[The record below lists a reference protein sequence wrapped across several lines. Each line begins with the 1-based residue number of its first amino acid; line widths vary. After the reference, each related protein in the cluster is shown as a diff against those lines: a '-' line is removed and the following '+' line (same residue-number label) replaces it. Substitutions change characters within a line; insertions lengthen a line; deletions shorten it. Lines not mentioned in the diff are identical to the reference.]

1 MSRIASLTMYDLP
14 ELRAETDAWWSAL
27 ARAFRREG
35 IDAVP
40 DGLDRATDRHAAWL
54 STGLLIAQTCG
65 YPLTHAL
72 AGRVRLVASPR
83 YGAPGCEGFN
93 YSSAIV
99 VRRDDPAT
107 TIAGLAGRRVAFNG
121 IDSQS
126 GYNTLRAAVAPHAK
140 GGRFFA
146 TAVRSGAHRES
157 LRMVATGEADC
168 AALDGVTFALIERV
182 APAEVASVRVLDWTP
197 SAPSL
202 PYITAMDT
210 SEDDIARLR
219 AGLTGACADP
229 DATAAR
235 QALLIDGF
243 DVRPLDDYAVIDA
256 MERDAGAA
264 GYPELA

>member
-1 MSRIASLTMYDLP
+1 MTRIASLSMYDLP
-14 ELRAETDAWWSAL
+14 ELRAATDAWWRAL

-40 DGLDRATDRHAAWL
+40 ERLDRDTDRHDAWL
-54 STGLLIAQTCG
+54 APGMLISQTCG

-83 YGAPGCEGFN
+83 YGAPGCRGSD
-93 YSSAIV
+93 YRSAIV

-107 TIAGLAGRRVAFNG
+107 TIADLAGRRVAFNG
-121 IDSQS
+121 TDSQS
-126 GYNTLRAAVAPHAK
+126 GYNTLRAAIAPLAER
-140 GGRFFA
+140 GRFFGEA
-146 TAVRSGAHRES
+146 IRSGAHRDS
-157 LRMVATGEADC
+157 LRMVASGEADC
-168 AALDGVTFALIERV
+168 AALDGVTFALTASAVPE
-182 APAEVASVRVLDWTP
+182 EVAGVKVLDWTP

-219 AGLTGACADP
+219 AGLAAACADP
-229 DATAAR
+229 DAAAAR
-235 QALLIDGF
+235 QALLLDGF

-264 GYPELA
+264 GYPVLA